1 MKNPHAVQNMVRRR
15 VRRRRMWRRLRVA
28 TLVVGGLVAI
38 GGAAFGVDRM
48 VVSLHRYYSSGP
60 HASTTTTTAPE
71 VITTTTTP
79 GPGGCV
85 GGQLTGTVA
94 NFRTSSGTTY
104 EIVELTNV
112 SLSPCRLE
120 GYPLLAVNSS
130 NGTAL
135 PAATQDVATLGT
147 VSAGATGTDAGPG
160 VGVSATPGSGGPVA
174 VTIGPRE
181 RTWFE
186 LSYSDRCDQ
195 VLAPGAAPTG
205 GPNLCYAG
213 SILQVTPPHTASPL
227 LITEPVHFT
236 YGIAGFDVGP
246 FEPGLP
252 PRSVPIP
259 SS

>member
-28 TLVVGGLVAI
+28 TFVVGGLVAI

-60 HASTTTTTAPE
+60 HAPTTTTTAP
-71 VITTTTTP
+71 VVNTTTTTP

-85 GGQLTGTVA
+85 GGQLTGTVP
-94 NFRTSSGTTY
+94 NFRTSRGTTY
-104 EIVELTNV
+104 EIIQLTNV

-135 PAATQDVATLGT
+135 PAATQDVAALGT
-147 VSAGATGTDAGPG
+147 VSDSTSGDTGPG
-160 VGVSATPGSGGPVA
+160 VGVSSPPGAGPVP

-186 LSYSDRCDQ
+186 LSYSARCDQ

-205 GPNLCYAG
+205 AANLCYAG

-236 YGIAGFDVGP
+236 YGIAGFEVGP

-252 PRSVPIP
+252 PRSIPIP
-259 SS
+259 S